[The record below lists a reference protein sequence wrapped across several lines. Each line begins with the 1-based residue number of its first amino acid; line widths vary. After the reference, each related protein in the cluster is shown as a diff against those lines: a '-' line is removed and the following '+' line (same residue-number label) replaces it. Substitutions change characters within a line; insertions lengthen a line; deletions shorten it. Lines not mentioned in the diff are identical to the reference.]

1 MSRASALAAAAMAAS
16 LSVHAAEQSQTAPD
30 AKAPMEATMETRNP
44 GPDGIPQD
52 KEVRVSVIDGR
63 SLKVKSTDAL
73 IHLGRPLRWVVE
85 GLRDGQTVEIDF
97 EVYRSDYKDVHRNV
111 KGPFT
116 WADHPANPV
125 RGRFILDEKNTR
137 VESGPSEVPGYF
149 KYHVVLR
156 DRKRNDVFALD
167 PGVIVKNDI

>member
-1 MSRASALAAAAMAAS
+1 MKTATGMALVWVAGSLLLMCGGSGAA
-16 LSVHAAEQSQTAPD
+16 QSPD
-30 AKAPMEATMETRNP
+30 TKPSTGEVSP
-44 GPDGIPQD
+44 IPQD
-52 KEVRVSVIDGR
+52 REVVITWDGKTLKAR
-63 SLKVKSTDAL
+63 SQDAL
-73 IHLGRPLRWVVE
+73 IHLGRPLRWTVQ

-116 WADHPANPV
+116 WANHPANPV
-125 RGRFILDEKNTR
+125 RGRFVLDEKNTR
-137 VESGPSEVPGYF
+137 VESGPSDVPGYF

-156 DRKRNDVFALD
+156 DRNRNDLAALD